1 MTAQATTE
9 SFTMETELPHA
20 PAKVWRALT
29 DPKLVSQ
36 WLMPTDISAKRGTKF
51 KFTAKPMPWWDGTLN
66 CEILESVPDKKL
78 SYSWKTGQGADEL
91 DTVVTF
97 TLTPTANG
105 GTKLALVHSGFQSKD
120 TQHFSGIKS
129 GWPKIMDV
137 KLRDVLAAL

>member
-36 WLMPTDISAKRGTKF
+36 WLMTTDIGPKRGTKF
-51 KFTAKPMPWWDGTLN
+51 TFTAKPQPWWDGTVH

-78 SYSWKTGQGADEL
+78 SYSWKAGQGADEL

-97 TLTPTANG
+97 TLTPTAGG
-105 GTKLALVHSGFQSKD
+105 GTKLVLLHTGFQSHN
-120 TQHFSGIKS
+120 THHFTGVKS
-129 GWPKIMDV
+129 GWPRILDV
-137 KLRDVLAAL
+137 KLREVLAAL